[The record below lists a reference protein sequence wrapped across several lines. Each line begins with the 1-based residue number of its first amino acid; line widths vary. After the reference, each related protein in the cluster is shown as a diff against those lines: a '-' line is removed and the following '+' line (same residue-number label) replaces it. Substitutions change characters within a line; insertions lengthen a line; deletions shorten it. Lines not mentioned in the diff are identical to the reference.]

1 MVGEAGVGEAG
12 GAGRQ
17 VFVISNDIVPS
28 LGMPVAAPG
37 LRAFGLAEGLRAN
50 GVKVKTL
57 ILRGSAD
64 GQWLR
69 FGRSV
74 PHPTA
79 PDTEVVSPRKLVRYL
94 ESHAPATVVLI
105 NSNQVDHVKPIE
117 GIRYVLDFFAPKMLE
132 MLYQHGE
139 GYPAEELSR
148 LRQRKVRAIQ
158 LADAFIVNGKKK
170 VPYFLAWTL
179 QADKDIRHL
188 PFEVVNMCVPLAM
201 PGEARMDGDGV
212 RFAVAGYLQSW
223 STLGGWV
230 EALENRLDHPDVK
243 LDLLTPWHWGGGPG
257 SGRTHA
263 SKSDL
268 DRIGAH
274 PSVTTHGT
282 MNFSGFRQFLSGV
295 DVTIDLFQ
303 HNLEREYA
311 MVTRSIVSL
320 ACGTPVIH
328 PPFTEVSPM
337 IEEYDAGWIVDPQDT
352 EALEQVFDEIIEDRD
367 VVLRKTKNARTLAS
381 AAIDPA
387 VAVKP
392 LLRILEKW

>member
-1 MVGEAGVGEAG
+1 M
-12 GAGRQ
+12 GAGRR
-17 VFVISNDIVPS
+17 VFVISNDLVPS

-50 GVKVKTL
+50 GVKTTTI
-57 ILRGSAD
+57 ILRGPAD

-69 FGRSV
+69 FGKSV

-79 PDTEVVSPRKLVRYL
+79 PYTEVVSPRRLVRYL
-94 ESHAPATVVLI
+94 QSHAPATVVLI

-139 GYPAEELSR
+139 GYPGEELSR
-148 LRQRKVRAIQ
+148 LRQRKIRAIQ

-179 QADKDIRHL
+179 QADRDIRRL
-188 PFEVVNMCVPLAM
+188 PMEVVNMCVPLHM
-201 PGEARMDGDGV
+201 SEKARIDEDGI

-223 STLGGWV
+223 STLGSWV
-230 EALENRLDHPDVK
+230 EVLERRLERPGVK
-243 LDLLTPWHWGGGPG
+243 LDLLTPWHWGGGV
-257 SGRTHA
+257 GRTHV
-263 SKSDL
+263 SKNDL

-282 MNFSGFRQFLSGV
+282 MSFSNFQKFLSGA

-328 PPFTEVSPM
+328 PPFTEVSSM

-352 EALEQVFDEIIEDRD
+352 KALGRIFDEVIEDRD
-367 VVLRKTKNARTLAS
+367 AVLRKTKNARTLAS
-381 AAIDPA
+381 SIIDPA
-387 VAVKP
+387 VAIEP
-392 LLRILEKW
+392 LLRIMERWQG